1 MLGAAFVLFNLIEY
15 ACVCWSCINRD
26 GRDTHVW
33 FALCEGISFSK
44 FMLCV
49 INPRD
54 QPRHSSL
61 TATPL
66 TRWNRTILL
75 RNISLKAKIKN
86 SRSCHMR
93 SGAGYTF
100 AVFVQVKEPFGS
112 WNKIYDNIGNMLF
125 RIGTFILEVK
135 KKFKSRPYNRISA
148 PLSKGVF
155 FSKFSTSSSVLCY
168 IGVSPANT

>member
-1 MLGAAFVLFNLIEY
+1 MLGAAFALFNLIEY

-33 FALCEGISFSK
+33 FALCEGISFLN
-44 FMLCV
+44 LCYAWSTTW
-49 INPRD
+49 
-54 QPRHSSL
+54 HSSL

-86 SRSCHMR
+86 FRSCHMR

-135 KKFKSRPYNRISA
+135 KKKFKSRPYNRISA

>member
-26 GRDTHVW
+26 GRDIHVW

-155 FSKFSTSSSVLCY
+155 FSKFSTSSSVLCH